1 MAEHPKLRTRGL
13 RLRTA
18 RGEKFRSARAAA
30 LAFGVPISTY
40 GAHERAEAPGGR
52 DFGPEEAAYY
62 ARLLNVTAEWL
73 LTGLRSFGNET
84 LASTVITELDGYTA
98 PTGGEFFAA
107 APGRRPRVDIPPL
120 ITEATHGLVITGDVL
135 GSLFAGWLLVYDD
148 LRQPVAPELIGHLCV
163 VGLGAERMLVRR
175 VLQGANPGRYKLLSW
190 RPPDL
195 DDVEVE
201 WAAPIKALI
210 QPDPDI

>member
-1 MAEHPKLRTRGL
+1 M
-13 RLRTA
+13 
-18 RGEKFRSARAAA
+18 
-30 LAFGVPISTY
+30 
-40 GAHERAEAPGGR
+40 
-52 DFGPEEAAYY
+52 
-62 ARLLNVTAEWL
+62 
-73 LTGLRSFGNET
+73 TGLRSFGNET

-120 ITEATHGLVITGDVL
+120 VTEATHGLVITGDVL
-135 GSLFAGWLLVYDD
+135 GPMFAGWLLVYDD
-148 LRQPVAPELIGHLCV
+148 LRQPVAPELVGHLCV

-175 VLQGANPGRYKLLSW
+175 VLQGANPGRYNLLSW

-195 DDVEVE
+195 DDVGVE
-201 WAAPIKALI
+201 WAAPVKALI

>member
-30 LAFGVPISTY
+30 QAFGVPISTY

-84 LASTVITELDGYTA
+84 LASTVITDSTD
-98 PTGGEFFAA
+98 T
-107 APGRRPRVDIPPL
+107 RRPPAVNFSLRLRGGARGSTYRRSSPKRR
-120 ITEATHGLVITGDVL
+120 TG
-135 GSLFAGWLLVYDD
+135 S
-148 LRQPVAPELIGHLCV
+148 
-163 VGLGAERMLVRR
+163 
-175 VLQGANPGRYKLLSW
+175 
-190 RPPDL
+190 
-195 DDVEVE
+195 
-201 WAAPIKALI
+201 
-210 QPDPDI
+210 